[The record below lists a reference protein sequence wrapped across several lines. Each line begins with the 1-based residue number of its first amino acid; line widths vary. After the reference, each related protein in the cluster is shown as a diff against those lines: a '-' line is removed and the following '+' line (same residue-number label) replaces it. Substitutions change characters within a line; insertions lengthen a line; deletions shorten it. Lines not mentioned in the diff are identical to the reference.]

1 MSANIISNVIY
12 DIDKNIINY
21 ITTVYDKI
29 SFIIALYEH
38 IDNARCIKMIQ
49 DLLYKEFNG
58 DQDLIR
64 VILDFIETSDYSSL
78 KLNLYAWNFTTS
90 KLREL
95 FSLFN
100 EYELTCYRKLSYYLD
115 KLNKKMNLIYIFW
128 KSDCWS
134 VYDGDGDG
142 NSNDEHGRIN
152 NIQPTVHFIEYL
164 YYLSFLRQ
172 FKNIKNWA
180 VIIKYTIDNI
190 TFSQITLDNL
200 EYIFKNFKDNEFN
213 ILHIWYS
220 KYLEFHTKITNV
232 TKIDEV

>member
-12 DIDKNIINY
+12 DIDKNIIKY

-49 DLLYKEFNG
+49 DVLYKEFNG

-64 VILDFIETSDYSSL
+64 VILDFIETSNYSSL
-78 KLNLYAWNFTTS
+78 KVKLYALSFITS

-100 EYELTCYRKLSYYLD
+100 EYELTCYRKLSCYLD

-134 VYDGDGDG
+134 VYDGE
-142 NSNDEHGRIN
+142 DEHGGVN

-172 FKNIKNWA
+172 FKNMKNWYI
-180 VIIKYTIDNI
+180 IIKDTIDNI
-190 TFSQITLDNL
+190 TFSQIILDNL
-200 EYIFKNFKDNEFN
+200 EYIFKNFKDNEYH
-213 ILHIWYS
+213 ILYS